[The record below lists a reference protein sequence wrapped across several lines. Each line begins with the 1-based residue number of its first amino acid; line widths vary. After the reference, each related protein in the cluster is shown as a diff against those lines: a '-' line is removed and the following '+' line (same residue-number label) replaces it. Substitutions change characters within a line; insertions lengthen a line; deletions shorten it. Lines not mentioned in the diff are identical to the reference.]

1 MNGQGGT
8 TEIHRTLENP
18 SSSENRIHLFAIY
31 PNTVLDLKDCRI
43 TSRNNDTGNTSQ
55 DICFYLKSPQTSVLQ
70 ELINHPN
77 LIVQSTFISNFYTA
91 VQNYMVGRVY
101 LEKIFISNSKD
112 HAINISNPYILEMKE
127 CIIENSFKSCVNIR
141 FSKDIESDV
150 ERRVLIKNNEFSKGQ
165 SYGVSIFGENM
176 VPQACIIVLEENKM
190 AWFQKDAVGIKN
202 LNINGIWLQAN
213 DMANNNGNGICAHNV
228 IDTKTF
234 SQIRLGK
241 NKIHNNHL
249 YGITLIDASF
259 YSEHDEITL
268 NAKGG
273 VIISAAEKIKNKK
286 EYTFYKNCPLRTIFN
301 STKIMNNND
310 SGVVIVG
317 SLKGPI
323 IFNTCQLSENTN
335 GMYIKQIQIEEFKKA
350 DANNAN
356 NTALEELGSI
366 VLERCSVLHNT
377 SSGIYLRNMTNK
389 MYIKA
394 TAIYGNKN
402 YAIYIQNQEEADH
415 LVLTQEGKEKVRDYI
430 SGFIGGSWG
439 LLHGQNSTNACH
451 NTNCSIF

>member
-1 MNGQGGT
+1 MNGQVPSGM
-8 TEIHRTLENP
+8 HRTSENP
-18 SSSENRIHLFAIY
+18 SNTENRIHLFAIY

-150 ERRVLIKNNEFSKGQ
+150 ERRVLIKNNEFLKGQ

-176 VPQACIIVLEENKM
+176 TPQACIIVLEENKI
-190 AWFQKDAVGIKN
+190 AWFQKDAIGIKN
-202 LNINGIWLQAN
+202 LNINAIYLQAN
-213 DMANNNGNGICAHNV
+213 DLANNNGNGICAHNV

-234 SQIRLGK
+234 CQIRLGK
-241 NKIHNNHL
+241 NKIQHNHL

-323 IFNTCQLSENTN
+323 IFNSCQLSENTN
-335 GMYIKQIQIEEFKKA
+335 GMYIKQIQVEDFKKPE
-350 DANNAN
+350 ANAASLDDSNQ
-356 NTALEELGSI
+356 LGSI

-439 LLHGQNSTNACH
+439 LLHGQNSSTACH
-451 NTNCSIF
+451 NSNCSIF